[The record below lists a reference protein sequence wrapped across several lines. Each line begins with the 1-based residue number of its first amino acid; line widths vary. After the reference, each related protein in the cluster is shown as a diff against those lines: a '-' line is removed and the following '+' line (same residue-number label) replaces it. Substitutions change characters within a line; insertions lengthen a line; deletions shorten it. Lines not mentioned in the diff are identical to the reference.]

1 MPGGP
6 LAPKKSCVEGKEPEM
21 CDSGADCSMRDVEK
35 TEDRS
40 VFSSQVL
47 DSALCDKDLRT
58 SYVVPQSAA
67 AQCISEKTTGMPL
80 PQDEILPTDVGL
92 NLGLG
97 IKRKMEMSEQ
107 HDDLNMPGAK
117 RSKKPKTLSE
127 KRVKL
132 EEDIRKYGHAAVEK
146 MYPRPDRP
154 PTSTVKRKRGPKSGI
169 KMKPKPYGL
178 DFKEIDAQLILRP
191 FSHDKYI
198 QQPEYNS
205 VVYINRRKGMVPL
218 SSLGKDCQS
227 VLSSD
232 AKLLSGRNVSYGKP
246 SLFVKEHGR
255 VIAIGGSRNKENDSL
270 KVIPVPDIKSRL
282 ARSQSSLDFIPFY
295 MDEEF
300 TSFAVGAIYSPKK
313 KPKIDIR
320 TWKKMKKNE
329 SDKVDLK
336 EVLRKKSIVDHV
348 YDKMLQSVPKK
359 TEEENDPTTTTSED
373 GSKSQ
378 QHNDLDE
385 SEDRLF
391 LSDDEE
397 ENERE
402 NTTTKS
408 ANESCKI
415 FNKLLDSTSSF
426 VNPLPD
432 PEGCPVT
439 SAEFRTALKERNSKT
454 LTGYEICDIED
465 CFCRNA
471 YTLMEVSTPATDGTR
486 TPESNIPTP
495 IENKDQHVVKNLK
508 KVKRALKT
516 LGVNLVEFDVT
527 NGIRK
532 DCDKDFCRLG
542 CICETLSGSPVV
554 PNHCCKIECMFRCHC
569 SEETLKKLSSSRKV
583 AISPSAYTNF
593 QDKSPPNVVTTGGRD
608 LIMIAGRQKRERK
621 MPTRYQDT
629 DALTLESASQDFMSK
644 SEDVFNLDT
653 ILVPGKENPNI
664 VKMISNGIR
673 DGVSR
678 KCTVLVPKIN
688 LSNLDISVKPWC
700 MYHCRHSCPCFK
712 FENPLDYAPDLSKSR
727 NVARRS
733 SKLVSLICLDDEEK
747 DNDDNVEKETSN
759 KTYKVRKDQCARTE
773 GMCINPSYKL
783 KMPHKFVTVKESAEA
798 EIKGDVI
805 SFKLPHDD
813 KKTVIDLTLKPSKA
827 VQYINWYILHYVFT
841 HNIVRIWYFTR
852 NGKFVF
858 FISRFSSPPYMKN
871 SNNVK
876 DLIKHTTDLSNLPIF
891 ARELMST
898 KKCESNSQ
906 KFAILTSSGI
916 AWEITG
922 ILQKK
927 GDKTT
932 TPLNNKSI
940 KEPSVV
946 NLELSNQRLDPGQN
960 LVTVVQADIAVMQIK
975 LPQTSS
981 NQYWC
986 TLRVPIGEESVPCP
1000 ETSISLKTIII
1011 KQAAD
1016 LANSENTTVR
1026 IPIEATSVGSSS
1038 FGIYA
1043 VPCLKKHVFIGP
1055 YIVKEVKEFET
1066 SSEIDC
1072 GLKEEEEDITI
1083 IPTIQT
1089 PTSNSGCRRK
1099 QKLTTK
1105 YDEIDRINNEKIITS
1120 LVELVADTAVVFG
1133 ERRKKRR
1140 RFSHR
1145 PIMGSVP
1152 SVVSKEKTIEE
1163 ISVIEEEKN
1172 GSKLQSDILKET
1184 STNNEIPNY
1193 RNLPNSDY
1201 GIIVTGQIDAKF
1213 KCVIDIDIP
1222 NQENLK
1228 VFKNSIGSDRVQFY
1242 HPSFPKHI
1250 VMCKDVI
1257 NARKWMEEYITLAE
1271 RHSSPL
1277 LQPSILKSRLMR
1289 CRRKVKKEALTEEQ
1303 RQEYIQLFYKLRRS
1317 MLPEH
1322 DASLMYNRVQ
1332 VIDYATILI
1341 QDLKKKVQD
1350 QEKVKKEL
1358 LTLRSGLFDEFT
1370 SKLKGLPIDLKKKFV
1385 YDLKTGLKKGKPSPE
1400 SQQPAS
1406 LKPPPVAIIQR
1417 SFTNKKVSNAMPD
1430 LIPIHGDIEGPSKS
1444 AATTKT
1450 LPPPEEKKNRKPLN
1464 AFMLWAKKQ
1473 RPKFVS
1479 SGLST
1484 GELSRMLVD
1493 KWHQLSQKERQQYQI
1508 EAARLKKLNSNME
1521 SSDTTDKELLCS
1533 EKKKVVEEQDDNS
1546 IIVLDEKPSKKISP
1560 PIIEISLD

>member
-132 EEDIRKYGHAAVEK
+132 EEDIRK
-146 MYPRPDRP
+146 P
-154 PTSTVKRKRGPKSGI
+154 PTSSVKRKRGPKSGI

-227 VLSSD
+227 VLS
-232 AKLLSGRNVSYGKP
+232 K
-246 SLFVKEHGR
+246 HGR

-373 GSKSQ
+373 
-378 QHNDLDE
+378 
-385 SEDRLF
+385 
-391 LSDDEE
+391 E

-439 SAEFRTALKERNSKT
+439 SAEFRTALKERNT
-454 LTGYEICDIED
+454 
-465 CFCRNA
+465 
-471 YTLMEVSTPATDGTR
+471 TDGTR

-593 QDKSPPNVVTTGGRD
+593 QDKSPPNVVTT
-608 LIMIAGRQKRERK
+608 
-621 MPTRYQDT
+621 

-727 NVARRS
+727 
-733 SKLVSLICLDDEEK
+733 KHDEEK

-759 KTYKVRKDQCARTE
+759 KNYKVRKDQCARTE

-827 VQYINWYILHYVFT
+827 VQYIN
-841 HNIVRIWYFTR
+841 
-852 NGKFVF
+852 
-858 FISRFSSPPYMKN
+858 
-871 SNNVK
+871 
-876 DLIKHTTDLSNLPIF
+876 
-891 ARELMST
+891 
-898 KKCESNSQ
+898 C
-906 KFAILTSSGI
+906 SGI

-960 LVTVVQADIAVMQIK
+960 LVTVSLSGRNLFLVLK
-975 LPQTSS
+975 LP
-981 NQYWC
+981 YHF
-986 TLRVPIGEESVPCP
+986 
-1000 ETSISLKTIII
+1000 KTIII

-1026 IPIEATSVGSSS
+1026 IPIEATSV
-1038 FGIYA
+1038 
-1043 VPCLKKHVFIGP
+1043 
-1055 YIVKEVKEFET
+1055 VKEVKEFET

-1140 RFSHR
+1140 RFFHR

-1201 GIIVTGQIDAKF
+1201 GIIKIL
-1213 KCVIDIDIP
+1213 KC
-1222 NQENLK
+1222 
-1228 VFKNSIGSDRVQFY
+1228 FKNSIGSDRVQFY

-1370 SKLKGLPIDLKKKFV
+1370 SKLKGLPIDLKK
-1385 YDLKTGLKKGKPSPE
+1385 E
-1400 SQQPAS
+1400 QPAS

-1450 LPPPEEKKNRKPLN
+1450 LPPTEEKKNRKPLN